1 MRIKL
6 LTLGTRGDI
15 PPFIALGIGLQKRG
29 HRVTIC
35 TSRNFEG
42 GIHAYGLEFVSIQAD
57 IL

>member
-15 PPFIALGIGLQKRG
+15 QPFIALGIGLQKRG

-57 IL
+57 